1 MKRTLSKEIIKQLT
15 EWAKKE
21 LAENY
26 KDFPKSEK
34 KEALL
39 QIIKF
44 FKFLYKKGAVQ
55 IELTEASIFVNL
67 MIKLELSLET
77 MDLHYQKIS
86 FFDGLFLYVLPD
98 SIPSF
103 SA

>member
-1 MKRTLSKEIIKQLT
+1 MKRTLSKKVIAQLT
-15 EWAKKE
+15 AWAKKE

-34 KEALL
+34 KQALL

-55 IELTEASIFVNL
+55 IELSEASIFVGL
-67 MIKLELSLET
+67 MVKLRAVPQEI
-77 MDLHYQKIS
+77 DLYYRYAPTNTFTYL
-86 FFDGLFLYVLPD
+86 FFLPD

>member
-1 MKRTLSKEIIKQLT
+1 MKRTLSKKVIAQLT
-15 EWAKKE
+15 AWAKKE

-34 KEALL
+34 KETIL

-55 IELTEASIFVNL
+55 IELSEASIFVDL
-67 MIKLELSLET
+67 MSKLVT
-77 MDLHYQKIS
+77 CPYKVDFYYQSVKIDTCTYL
-86 FFDGLFLYVLPD
+86 FFLPD